1 MRLARRVAESFGTL
15 ANVEAVAMGGSQA
28 TGQARGDSDVDMYV
42 YTTGEVALSD
52 REAVVSEL
60 GTVNAEL
67 NQAFWEVAD
76 GWHDAETG
84 VEVEA
89 VYWRTS
95 WIEKM
100 LDHVLVHHRPSNGYS
115 TAHWHTIRHSVCL
128 QDRNGWFAALQQ
140 RSRQPYPEQLQRAII
155 AWNHPV
161 LGTVTHSYA
170 SQIRHAVQRGDSVSI
185 NHRLTELLASYFDV
199 LFALNRMTHPG
210 EKRLLDLAAEQ
221 CAMVPANMRTQVE
234 AVLRGVP
241 SGGQTL
247 LDAIDELLDGLD
259 RLLRREGFLTS

>member
-1 MRLARRVAESFGTL
+1 
-15 ANVEAVAMGGSQA
+15 
-28 TGQARGDSDVDMYV
+28 

-241 SGGQTL
+241 
-247 LDAIDELLDGLD
+247 
-259 RLLRREGFLTS
+259 RRRRGNAYIQAKLQERAARYARYGDTVYLQVQRVRPSFPEVLNSRHHRPRVHGSL